1 MNRTIIITAVGSF
14 SAPAAVKSCREAGYR
29 VVGTDINPQEVI
41 AESMSVDRFV
51 RMPRADAGEAYLAA
65 METLIAEEDAQAVIP
80 LTDVEV
86 DALNHVRERLL
97 PAELWLSPENTLV
110 QARDKEQ
117 SRLAAERAFRRDP
130 ELSERFLTI
139 PTIRFSSWLSSRY
152 GGSGAEGLPMVL
164 KPRDGRSSEGLY
176 RVRTADELR
185 TAVREISL
193 WGGEDRYLVQP
204 LIEGNVVTVDTVRS
218 ADGGCIA
225 VPREELR
232 RTHNGAGLA
241 VRVFR
246 DPLVEKAACAVAK
259 ELGILGCVNFELI
272 AAEDGTYRFL
282 ECNPRFSGGIAF
294 SVTAGEDV
302 IRRHIAVF
310 AEHASVTGNHARPC
324 SIARKYVEVVT
335 EKC

>member
-1 MNRTIIITAVGSF
+1 MSRTIIITAIGSF
-14 SAPAAVKSCREAGYR
+14 AAPAAVKSCREAGYR

-51 RMPRADAGEAYLAA
+51 RMPRADAGEAYLEA
-65 METLIAEEDAQAVIP
+65 MEVLIAEEDAQAVIP

-86 DALNHVRERLL
+86 DALNHVRARLS
-97 PAELWLSPENTLV
+97 PAELWLSPEETLV
-110 QARDKEQ
+110 RARDKEQ
-117 SRLAAERAFRRDP
+117 CRAAAEQAFWKDP
-130 ELSERFLTI
+130 ELKDRFLTI
-139 PTIRFSSWLSSRY
+139 PTIRFTAWLNSRY
-152 GGSGAEGLPMVL
+152 GGTGAEGLPMVL

-176 RVRTADELR
+176 RVRTKDELQ

-193 WGGEDRYLVQP
+193 WGGEDRYLIQP

-225 VPREELR
+225 VPREELT

-246 DPLVEKAACAVAK
+246 DPLVEKAACAVAE
-259 ELGILGCVNFELI
+259 ELGILGCVNFEMI

-302 IRRHIAVF
+302 IKKHLAVF
-310 AEHASVTGNHARPC
+310 AEHISVKENHARPC

-335 EKC
+335 K